1 MLRHIIE
8 SFELEEDVVLSLRTS
23 TIDACQ
29 GMKVEIGES
38 AYSLLWKFL
47 DTVEVVIVE
56 QVSGRLASFP
66 DFFFS
71 YFLTCKK
78 RISPVGRRQQKGAP
92 DKNHAIAATSL
103 QPSSDETEHLRTPVP
118 DDIGEGL
125 GGSFQVT
132 DGKRQVDG
140 RFMKII
146 QKTC

>member
-66 DFFFS
+66 DFFFHI
-71 YFLTCKK
+71 FLRAKNEFHQL
-78 RISPVGRRQQKGAP
+78 VGASRKGRQ
-92 DKNHAIAATSL
+92 I
-103 QPSSDETEHLRTPVP
+103 
-118 DDIGEGL
+118 
-125 GGSFQVT
+125 
-132 DGKRQVDG
+132 
-140 RFMKII
+140 
-146 QKTC
+146 KTTL